1 MCMWMDCGEADLL
14 RLEVRGSRQLKNSP
28 GAGSCGVNIRNI
40 PQSKPTPSEGVV
52 KAMQSG
58 VVKAMQSGFVRCAT
72 KYQCSRNSDSLECE
86 CEAEL
91 IQILTFSAFQ
101 SPGRAGVFRISS
113 IPNLY
118 WKP

>member
-1 MCMWMDCGEADLL
+1 MCMWTDCGEADLL

-28 GAGSCGVNIRNI
+28 SAGSCGVNIRNI

-58 VVKAMQSGFVRCAT
+58 FVRCAT
-72 KYQCSRNSDSLECE
+72 KYQCSRNSDSPECE